1 MTPLASAA
9 IEGVRTTRNT
19 RIMFSILAK
28 ECAPIS
34 QLSHEP
40 APLLEKP
47 MSELYEFLF
56 CPIHGMVWTVIFS
69 LTGQDFRGTI
79 AVTVGLVK
87 SKWRSK

>member
-1 MTPLASAA
+1 MTSVKA
-9 IEGVRTTRNT
+9 ITKTLSRVIYGRVRRQKSLDTH
-19 RIMFSILAK
+19 AK
-28 ECAPIS
+28 RDRRH
-34 QLSHEP
+34 HE
-40 APLLEKP
+40 ALLEKP

-56 CPIHGMVWTVIFS
+56 CPVHGMVWAVIFS